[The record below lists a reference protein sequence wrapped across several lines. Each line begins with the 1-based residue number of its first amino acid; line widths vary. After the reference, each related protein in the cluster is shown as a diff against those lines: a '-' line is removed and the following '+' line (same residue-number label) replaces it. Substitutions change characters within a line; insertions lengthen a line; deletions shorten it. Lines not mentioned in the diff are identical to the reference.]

1 MRMRANRNPN
11 MKGKLIL
18 MSILVLLFIL
28 FVAAR
33 LFVFDKKED
42 FGELKITSSP
52 STNIFIDNVNVGK
65 TPYHDKAKIG
75 EYLIKLIP
83 DQEAS
88 GSAQWQGRVKVY
100 KNSLSYINRELGST
114 DVDSAGEILTITDI
128 TDGSKDDSIG
138 QIIVDSDPVGAIV
151 YLDNEEKGV
160 TTAKLDNVGRGEHEL
175 SLFMPGFFRRTQKV
189 NVEGGRRLSAL
200 FKLAIDHGQQVKIAS
215 LSASPKKEST
225 DSAALTPS
233 PSPTGAIASGSTG
246 QVKIKDTPTGYLR
259 VRTEPSVNASEEAQ
273 VKPGDTFALTG
284 EQPNWYKI
292 VYETG
297 KEGWISQEYATKIT
311 Q

>member
-1 MRMRANRNPN
+1 MRAKRNQN

-28 FVAAR
+28 FIALR
-33 LFVFDKKED
+33 LFIFDKKED
-42 FGELKITSSP
+42 FGELKIASSP

-65 TPYHDKAKIG
+65 TPYHDKASIG
-75 EYLIKLIP
+75 EYLVKLIP

-88 GSAQWQGRVKVY
+88 GAAQWQGKIRVY
-100 KNSLSYINRELGST
+100 KNSLSYINRELGTS

-128 TDGSKDDSIG
+128 TDGAKDDAFG
-138 QIIVDSDPVGAIV
+138 QIVIDSDPVGAIA

-160 TTAKLDNVGRGEHEL
+160 TTAKLDNVSRGEHEL

-189 NVEGGRRLSAL
+189 NVEGGKRLSAL
-200 FKLAIDHGQQVKIAS
+200 FKLAIDRGQQIKIAS
-215 LSASPKKEST
+215 LSAGPKKEST
-225 DSAALTPS
+225 ESATLTPS
-233 PSPTGAIASGSTG
+233 PSPTGTG
-246 QVKIKDTPTGYLR
+246 TPSSAQSQVKIKDTPTGYLR
-259 VRTEPSVNASEEAQ
+259 VRSEPSVNASEEAR
-273 VKPGDTFALTG
+273 VNPGETYQLIG

-292 VYETG
+292 VYQAG
-297 KEGWISQEYATKIT
+297 QEGWISQEYATKIT